1 MIDDYFGFLITIAKK
16 NPLVKKFRLIKEF
29 TGVKK
34 GYIRFVIEFQ
44 DNSKASCF

>member
-34 GYIRFVIEFQ
+34 VSTSNLRVI
-44 DNSKASCF
+44 